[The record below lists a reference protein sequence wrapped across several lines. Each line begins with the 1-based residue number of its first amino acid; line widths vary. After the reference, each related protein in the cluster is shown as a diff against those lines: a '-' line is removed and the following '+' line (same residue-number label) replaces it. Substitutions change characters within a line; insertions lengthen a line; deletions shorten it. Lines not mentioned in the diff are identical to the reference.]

1 MSHHNPV
8 WTSTLG
14 LTLPDGELAQL
25 VERCDRTAEVRGSNP
40 LFSIGAAGK
49 ITLLIALAVVVFLT
63 SLARPSSV
71 LTFMVLAA
79 AGAISSRST
88 RRSRHFMR

>member
-49 ITLLIALAVVVFLT
+49 VTLLIALAVVVLLT
-63 SLARPSSV
+63 SLARPSSL

>member
-40 LFSIGAAGK
+40 LFSINFAGK
-49 ITLLIALAVVVFLT
+49 VTLLIALAVVVFLT
-63 SLARPSSV
+63 SLVRPSSL

-88 RRSRHFMR
+88 RRSRHSMR

>member
-25 VERCDRTAEVRGSNP
+25 VEHCDRTAEVRGSNP
-40 LFSIGAAGK
+40 LFSIDPVGK
-49 ITLLIALAVVVFLT
+49 ITLLIALAVVVCLT
-63 SLARPSSV
+63 SLVRPSSL

-88 RRSRHFMR
+88 KRSRHFMR